1 MAASRRTL
9 LSLVLVLACA
19 MACMAASP
27 QAPQPPKDAEL
38 AEARQEMV
46 EDIRAR
52 GVKDAAV
59 LAAVGSVPR
68 HLFIPEGERSNAY
81 EDRPLPIGYGQTIS
95 QPYIVALMTSLLGL
109 RPNSRVLEVGTG
121 SGYQA
126 AVLAR
131 LADQVYSVEILK
143 PLGERARRTLAEL
156 GYKNVRVRVGDGY
169 KGWPDAAPFDA
180 IIVTA
185 APPSI
190 PEPLLKQLKTGGK
203 LVIPVGKTYQD
214 LIVMTK
220 RRDGGFDRESVLP
233 VRFVPMTGEAQGRTP

>member
-9 LSLVLVLACA
+9 LALVLVLACA
-19 MACMAASP
+19 MACMAAVPPTP
-27 QAPQPPKDAEL
+27 QDTEL
-38 AEARQEMV
+38 AEERREMV
-46 EDIRAR
+46 EEIRAR
-52 GVKDAAV
+52 GVKAPAV
-59 LAAVGSVPR
+59 LAAMGSVPR

-81 EDRPLPIGYGQTIS
+81 EDRPLPIGYEQTIS
-95 QPYIVALMTSLLGL
+95 QPYIVALMTSLLDL

-126 AVLAR
+126 AVLSR
-131 LADQVYSVEILK
+131 LVDQVYSVEIV
-143 PLGERARRTLAEL
+143 PALGERARRTLAEL
-156 GYKNVRVRVGDGY
+156 GYRNVQVRIGDGY

-190 PEPLLKQLKTGGK
+190 PDPLLKQLKAGGK

-214 LIVMTK
+214 LIVMTR
-220 RRDGGFDRESVLP
+220 RRDGGFDRENVLP
-233 VRFVPMTGEAQGRTP
+233 VRFVPMTGEAQSRTP

>member
-1 MAASRRTL
+1 MAANKRVFLTVFLLLAAAACGAAPPRT
-9 LSLVLVLACA
+9 S
-19 MACMAASP
+19 
-27 QAPQPPKDAEL
+27 QDTEI
-38 AEARQEMV
+38 AEARKQMV

-52 GVKDAAV
+52 GVKDSAV

-68 HLFIPEGERSNAY
+68 HLFIPEAERSNAY
-81 EDRPLPIGYGQTIS
+81 EDRPLPIGYRQTIS

-109 RPNSRVLEVGTG
+109 RPDSRVLEVGTG

-126 AVLAR
+126 AVLSR
-131 LADQVYSVEILK
+131 LADEVYSIEILK
-143 PLGERARRTLAEL
+143 PLGERARHTLAEL
-156 GYKNVRVRVGDGY
+156 GYRNVHVRIGDGY

-190 PEPLLKQLKTGGK
+190 PEPLLEQLKTGGK

-220 RRDGGFDRESVLP
+220 RRDGGFDRENVLP
-233 VRFVPMTGEAQGRTP
+233 VRFVPMTGEAESRKP